1 MELNQEEYNM
11 LYYQYVLNQE
21 GIIIQINSSQTPF
34 ESNSITVQQALK
46 VKLGKTKLS
55 DLE

>member
-1 MELNQEEYNM
+1 M

-34 ESNSITVQQALK
+34 ESKSITVQQALK